1 MTSVDY
7 TNESF
12 ACQLRRAGLMPRY
25 VFLDRQAAV
34 ETLTWQRRRLG
45 HTPNSNALLMPYC
58 AKWATPVDV
67 TTTTSR
73 FAFDSE
79 EELSKLAERV
89 ALTNTAKTIAWAL
102 NNFQQWMAI
111 IIVTL
116 LHIVHV

>member
-1 MTSVDY
+1 MTSVDS

-25 VFLDRQAAV
+25 VFLDRQAAL

-45 HTPNSNALLMPYC
+45 HTPNSNALLISLNEPHPS
-58 AKWATPVDV
+58 TDS
-67 TTTTSR
+67 TSR

-89 ALTNTAKTIAWAL
+89 ALTNTAKTTA
-102 NNFQQWMAI
+102 
-111 IIVTL
+111 
-116 LHIVHV
+116 